1 MLKEDCASFSEG
13 LYQAILAEAIRLR
26 GIDHLAA
33 RRDYELIRIA
43 VVRIREACGCSDVQI
58 LRAMHQV
65 IPPGPPEGSA

>member
-26 GIDHLAA
+26 GIERLAA
-33 RRDYELIRIA
+33 RRDFDVIGIA
-43 VVRIREACGCSDVQI
+43 VARVREACGCSDVQI

-65 IPPGPPEGSA
+65 VPPGPPEGSA